1 MGDESARAREG
12 RLPTPEAPEATEVTE
27 VTEAGSPVSSVALGP
42 YVTLAVLALVVW
54 AVAVVWSL
62 RIVLEESPAAEGG
75 AGRQDRGVSPWH
87 SAGVRIDLNR
97 ASAEE
102 LQALPGIGPVLSAR
116 IVQERA
122 KGGGFSGVDG
132 LLRVRGI
139 TKELIGRLRPFVKV
153 ERRAGRAVGGSER

>member
-1 MGDESARAREG
+1 MGEQAKEG
-12 RLPTPEAPEATEVTE
+12 RRPAE
-27 VTEAGSPVSSVALGP
+27 EAGSAPPDRRSVGTATP

-75 AGRQDRGVSPWH
+75 AGPQ
-87 SAGVRIDLNR
+87 ANGVRIDLNR

-102 LQALPGIGPVLSAR
+102 LQALSGIGPVLSAR

-122 KGGGFSGVDG
+122 KSGGFSGVDD

-139 TKELIGRLRPFVKV
+139 TKELIGRLRPFLSVV
-153 ERRAGRAVGGSER
+153 GPAGGRDTMQTDWTGSER